1 MEALCTI
8 KYNSSEWK
16 AKFVKVNQMSDN
28 LNVIPIVKA
37 LNYLHGTKIRV
48 LATHSQV
55 QMQT

>member
-1 MEALCTI
+1 
-8 KYNSSEWK
+8 
-16 AKFVKVNQMSDN
+16 MSDN

-37 LNYLHGTKIRV
+37 LSYLHGTKIRV